1 MSGVCASGEKN
12 NYALR
17 GLLFVCHPNGD
28 SVIIPEWFIQ
38 FKRGEPFLK
47 AAMLMFPNSTFSK
60 SGLAS

>member
-17 GLLFVCHPNGD
+17 GLLFVCHPNGG

>member
-1 MSGVCASGEKN
+1 M
-12 NYALR
+12 
-17 GLLFVCHPNGD
+17 
-28 SVIIPEWFIQ
+28 IIPEWFIQ